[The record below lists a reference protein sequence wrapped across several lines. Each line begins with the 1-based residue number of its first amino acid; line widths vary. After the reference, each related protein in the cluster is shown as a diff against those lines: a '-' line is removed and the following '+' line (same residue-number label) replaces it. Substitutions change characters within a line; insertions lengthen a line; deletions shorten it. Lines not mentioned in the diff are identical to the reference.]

1 MRHQYAKCSFV
12 LRDIL
17 KSYFSQKVRIFFLD
31 LKDPFY
37 LRFYNFNVQKELI
50 SFKKSLKRNFYKLY
64 IFSNAAK
71 YLTSNMY
78 NIYTKAQRTRFLRKY
93 D

>member
-1 MRHQYAKCSFV
+1 MPNVV
-12 LRDIL
+12 LYYVTFL
-17 KSYFSQKVRIFFLD
+17 KAISLRKSEFFFLD

-37 LRFYNFNVQKELI
+37 LRFYNFNVQKERI

>member
-1 MRHQYAKCSFV
+1 MPNVV
-12 LRDIL
+12 LYYVTFL
-17 KSYFSQKVRIFFLD
+17 KAISLRKSEFFFLD

-37 LRFYNFNVQKELI
+37 LRFYNFNVQKERI

-64 IFSNAAK
+64 IFSNATK